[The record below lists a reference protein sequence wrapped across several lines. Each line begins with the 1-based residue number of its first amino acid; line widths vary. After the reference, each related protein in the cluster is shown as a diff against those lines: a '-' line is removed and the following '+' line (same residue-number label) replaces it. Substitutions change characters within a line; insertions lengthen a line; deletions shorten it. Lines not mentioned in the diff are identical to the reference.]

1 MGTIIPVKQY
11 KLTCR
16 KKTNKFNIESLDKKE
31 KDELVKTTTKY
42 IFGLEVLA
50 EAEFENRSE
59 ADTWKEEHPDVIG
72 KNVAKAVKNCV
83 NNIYF
88 CYIDSVYNTT
98 RIKMPFVAYTKMNN
112 NYRIQ
117 FQIVT
122 IVLDSNN
129 NIILNEGY
137 Y

>member
-1 MGTIIPVKQY
+1 MSAVVPVRQY
-11 KLTCR
+11 KLTCK

-31 KDELVKTTTKY
+31 KDELVKITSKY
-42 IFGLEVLA
+42 IFGLEILA
-50 EAEFENRSE
+50 EAEFYNQSE
-59 ADTWKEEHPDVIG
+59 ANAWKEEHPDIIG
-72 KNVAKAVKNCV
+72 KNVANAVKNCV

-88 CYIDSVYNTT
+88 CYIDGVFNTT
-98 RIKMPFVAYTKMNN
+98 RVKMPFVAYRKMNN
-112 NYRIQ
+112 NYMIQ